1 MKRRTLAGVLLGLAT
16 TLVLLTGCGSSS
28 SSSSSP
34 SSSSSSGGSNVAATT
49 SKPTKSVEVMLDWV
63 PNPDHLAL
71 YTTLAKGYFKAQGL
85 AVTLQPPSNVTD
97 VAKLVAS
104 GNVPLG
110 ISYEPDT
117 IIAGASNLPV
127 TAVGALVPVALN
139 SLIAPAKTG
148 ITSPAALKGKS
159 VGVSGLLS
167 DDAFLKAISQK
178 AAIPVSSIKKVN
190 VGANLLPSV
199 VSGKVDAILGGYRNV
214 EAVQVKDQG
223 LNPTVIPVTS
233 AGVPQYDELVI
244 IANSEKLKSDPSY
257 QQTVRAF
264 LAALAKG
271 NALAVSQPS
280 VGIASMQS
288 VIKGYPA
295 NQVKQMVDVTA
306 PLLNNPLGFGQM
318 DAKAWQSFA
327 DWMHANALINKSV
340 TVSSVMTDSYLPAG

>member
-1 MKRRTLAGVLLGLAT
+1 MNRRTLVALPAALAVSIA
-16 TLVLLTGCGSSS
+16 LVSGCGSSS
-28 SSSSSP
+28 SSTSSANAT
-34 SSSSSSGGSNVAATT
+34 SSATGASSTAAAP
-49 SKPTKSVEVMLDWV
+49 KPTKSLEVMLDWV
-63 PNPDHLAL
+63 PNPDHLGL
-71 YTTLAKGYFKAQGL
+71 YTTLAKGYFTAEGL
-85 AVTLQPPSNVTD
+85 NVKLQPPSNVTD
-97 VAKLVAS
+97 VAKLVAT
-104 GNVPLG
+104 GNVPIG

-117 IIAGASNLPV
+117 IIAGAANLPI

-139 SLIAPAKTG
+139 SIIAPEKSG
-148 ITSPAALKGKS
+148 ITSPAGLQGKS

-167 DDAFLKAISQK
+167 DDAFLKAISQT
-178 AAIPVSSIKKVN
+178 AGISLSSIKKVN

-199 VSGKVDAILGGYRNV
+199 VSGKVDSILGGYRNV

-223 LNPTVIPVTS
+223 LNPTVIPVTQ

-244 IANSEKLKSDPSY
+244 IANSTKLKTDPSY
-257 QQTVRAF
+257 QQLVREF
-264 LAALAKG
+264 LAGLAKG
-271 NALAVSQPS
+271 NALAVSQPA

-327 DWMHANALINKSV
+327 DWMHTNGLISKAVN
-340 TVSSVMTDSYLPAG
+340 VSNVMTDSYLPAG